1 MHAVKLNFQEYLSIP
16 NFYAPILLYR
26 THTHTINL
34 VLLKLNYGN
43 VLMLCVLESSMHNLS
58 SFVYQDFLGHSFP
71 SWFFV
76 LLLLMTIFFVFLYL
90 IEYKVHAYNRNGICS
105 LGFMDDHYPVR
116 SAFSLLNQVH
126 TISFFLVC
134 VCVCFSS
141 GAKNLDLISF
151 RC

>member
-1 MHAVKLNFQEYLSIP
+1 
-16 NFYAPILLYR
+16 
-26 THTHTINL
+26 
-34 VLLKLNYGN
+34 
-43 VLMLCVLESSMHNLS
+43 MLCVLESSMHNLS

-76 LLLLMTIFFVFLYL
+76 LLMTIFFVFLYL

-134 VCVCFSS
+134 VCVCFFSS
-141 GAKNLDLISF
+141 GAKKLDLISF